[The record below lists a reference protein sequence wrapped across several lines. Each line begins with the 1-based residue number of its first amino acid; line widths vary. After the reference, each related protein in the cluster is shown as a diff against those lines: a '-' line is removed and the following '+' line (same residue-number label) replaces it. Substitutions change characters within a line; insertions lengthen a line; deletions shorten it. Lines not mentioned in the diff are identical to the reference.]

1 MRKADPIASPTLARL
16 YMSQGHW
23 ARARG
28 MLEQLVERDPYDGDA
43 LALLA
48 RLGAQS
54 GRLTVR
60 RDGNDLH
67 FRWHAIATHPAVS
80 LVAVTTRA
88 EGPGGLRVGVTS
100 VPCTEP
106 FGELRFALPSE
117 HGAVAASIGR
127 VVPGSGYVPS
137 VVVPAFNW

>member
-1 MRKADPIASPTLARL
+1 MTKDPIASPTLARL

-28 MLEQLVERDPYDGDA
+28 MLEQLIERDALDGDT

-48 RLGAQS
+48 RLGPPT
-54 GRLTVR
+54 GRLTAR
-60 RDGNDLH
+60 REGDDLRL
-67 FRWHAIATHPAVS
+67 RWHAIATEPVMD
-80 LVAVTTRA
+80 LVAVTTRLD
-88 EGPGGLRVGVTS
+88 PGAGLRVGVTS
-100 VPCTEP
+100 VRCTKP

-127 VVPGSGYVPS
+127 VEPGVGYVPS
-137 VVVPAFNW
+137 VVATALSW